1 MVRRHAS
8 DATIPGRLG
17 PLSTTSTGAP
27 SLTGNLCAR
36 NASRAR
42 IALRGEPETLLGAVM
57 LNTSYVVVVSRRSS
71 GASGSSATPRGVCDL
86 ALSQPRKLS
95 LARVKSSTI
104 KESDSIPELIR
115 PVIVSA
121 LGSLNTGRRRHKLIP
136 WYYALRG
143 VRWLRWPPPARWR
156 RPAPPIWAHATC

>member
-27 SLTGNLCAR
+27 SLAGNLLAR

-42 IALRGEPETLLGAVM
+42 IAFRGAPETLLGAVM

-71 GASGSSATPRGVCDL
+71 GASGSTATPRGVRDL
-86 ALSQPRKLS
+86 ALRQPRKLS
-95 LARVKSSTI
+95 LTRIRSSTI
-104 KESDSIPELIR
+104 KESDSIPELTH
-115 PVIVSA
+115 PVIVSPR
-121 LGSLNTGRRRHKLIP
+121 GSLNSGRRRHKLV
-136 WYYALRG
+136 A
-143 VRWLRWPPPARWR
+143 
-156 RPAPPIWAHATC
+156 

>member
-27 SLTGNLCAR
+27 SLTGNLYAR

-42 IALRGEPETLLGAVM
+42 IALRAEPETLLGAVM

-71 GASGSSATPRGVCDL
+71 GASGSAASPVGVASL

-95 LARVKSSTI
+95 LTPLRSSTI

-115 PVIVSA
+115 PVIVST
-121 LGSLNTGRRRHKLIP
+121 LRSLDPGRGRHKLIT
-136 WYYALRG
+136 WYYARREAL
-143 VRWLRWPPPARWR
+143 WLRWPPRARWR
-156 RPAPPIWAHATC
+156 RPARPT